1 MLTKRIL
8 ITIWIF
14 VHFIGISAF
23 ASEVVRL
30 SSYGVTGDGIA
41 YDNELFQKALDE
53 SQNKTLLVEKPLAAY
68 LVGPLQIQSNTR
80 IVLEKGT
87 VIRAAIEKFSTN
99 DCLFQIVEKENVA
112 ILGNDS
118 TLEMP
123 DVKTDGEWR
132 HIINIKSSRNI
143 AISSLNINNARGDG
157 IYIGCIHKDGTP
169 PFSQEITL
177 ESVSTQKA
185 LRHGLTIISAIGV
198 LVRDCSFAESN
209 GFHYSCGIDI
219 EPHVHEKEVIK
230 DIKLVNV
237 STSRNNSFGL
247 LIHGKTKEVGIDVQ
261 NFQSYREKNTGIGLM
276 GAKPT
281 SSGTV
286 LIRNAKCIEPY
297 WHGIY
302 ITDWA
307 PDSVVLKIDSPAITN
322 INSAE
327 RPRIKGVVSG
337 IYIHNKLSNTNGLGG
352 ITIIQPKVIDN
363 RASSFTDHAIYALDQ
378 NEDTTI
384 RNIFVLGTVYA
395 PKLRQRE
402 SIHSN
407 GIIKTMQRP
416 DKIEY
421 FSVE

>member
-185 LRHGLTIISAIGV
+185 LRHGLTIISAI
-198 LVRDCSFAESN
+198 
-209 GFHYSCGIDI
+209 
-219 EPHVHEKEVIK
+219 
-230 DIKLVNV
+230 V
-237 STSRNNSFGL
+237 SWL
-247 LIHGKTKEVGIDVQ
+247 EI
-261 NFQSYREKNTGIGLM
+261 
-276 GAKPT
+276 
-281 SSGTV
+281 
-286 LIRNAKCIEPY
+286 
-297 WHGIY
+297 
-302 ITDWA
+302 
-307 PDSVVLKIDSPAITN
+307 VVLLNPM
-322 INSAE
+322 
-327 RPRIKGVVSG
+327 V
-337 IYIHNKLSNTNGLGG
+337 
-352 ITIIQPKVIDN
+352 
-363 RASSFTDHAIYALDQ
+363 FTTLA
-378 NEDTTI
+378 
-384 RNIFVLGTVYA
+384 V
-395 PKLRQRE
+395 
-402 SIHSN
+402 
-407 GIIKTMQRP
+407 
-416 DKIEY
+416 
-421 FSVE
+421 